1 MTVQQGKMDRD
12 QSDMWEKREK
22 METILTESVEK
33 WVARELK
40 QRRSKTV

>member
-1 MTVQQGKMDRD
+1 MTDQQEKMDGD

-22 METILTESVEK
+22 METILTESIEK

-40 QRRSKTV
+40 QRRRKMV